1 MLTSTAS
8 GLVLA
13 KHNLMHHSFPTM
25 LWRRAS
31 GSVPHISGF
40 SEPSARG
47 GFRALTLT
55 VYLLLFSLVACAQS
69 PILPGAYQ
77 LDRYLP
83 LLENKN
89 VALVVNHTSLV
100 NETHL
105 VDTLLGSNIQVDRIF
120 APEHGF
126 RGEAGAG
133 EIIQDGTDAT
143 TGLPIVSLYGK
154 NKKPTAEQLKGVD
167 VVVFDIQDVG
177 ARFYTYIS
185 TMHYVMEACAEQNK
199 PLIIL
204 DRPNPNGYYVDGP
217 VLDTALRSFV
227 GMHPIPIVHGL
238 TVGELAQMINGEG
251 WLANSVQCAV
261 QIIPVQNYTHSDR
274 YHLPVRP
281 SPNLPNNQAIN
292 LYPSLCLLEGTVMSL
307 GRGTDFPFQVMGYP
321 NSAFRHLAN
330 ESFTFTPR
338 SIPGVA
344 PDPKHQA
351 EKCYGVDLRTAPKL
365 DHFSLQYVLDSYREA
380 KKAGI
385 NDFFNAFFDKL
396 AGTAQLKKQIMDG
409 LNEEQIRASWEPFLG
424 QYKKMRKQ
432 YLLYRDFE

>member
-1 MLTSTAS
+1 MYNF
-8 GLVLA
+8 
-13 KHNLMHHSFPTM
+13 HPTM
-25 LWRRAS
+25 FFSLWRGAS
-31 GSVPHISGF
+31 GSVPHVPGF
-40 SEPSARG
+40 SEPSVKV
-47 GFRALTLT
+47 GFPTLTLAL
-55 VYLLLFSLVACAQS
+55 YLLLFPLITYAQSS

-83 LLENKN
+83 LLKNKN

-100 NETHL
+100 NQTHL
-105 VDTLLGSNIQVDRIF
+105 VDTLLASGISVDRIF

-133 EIIQDGTDAT
+133 ETIQDGTDPT

-154 NKKPTAEQLKGVD
+154 NKKPTAKQLEGID
-167 VVVFDIQDVG
+167 LVVFDIQDVG

-238 TVGELAQMINGEG
+238 TVGELAQMINGER
-251 WLANSVQCAV
+251 WLANGEQCTV
-261 QIIPVQNYTHSDR
+261 QIIPVQNYTHADR

-281 SPNLPNNQAIN
+281 SPNLPNDQAIN

-307 GRGTDFPFQVMGYP
+307 GRGTDFPFQVIGYP
-321 NSAFRHLAN
+321 NSAFDHLAN
-330 ESFTFTPR
+330 GNFTFTPR

-344 PDPKHQA
+344 PTPKHEA
-351 EKCYGVDLRTAPKL
+351 EKCYGADLRTAL
-365 DHFSLQYVLDSYREA
+365 RLNHFTLQYVLDSYQEA
-380 KKAGI
+380 EKAGI
-385 NDFFNAFFDKL
+385 NDFFSPFFDKL
-396 AGTAQLKKQIMDG
+396 AGTTQLKKQITDG
-409 LNEEQIRASWEPFLG
+409 LTEDEIRTSWEPALG

-432 YLLYRDFE
+432 YLLYEDFDK